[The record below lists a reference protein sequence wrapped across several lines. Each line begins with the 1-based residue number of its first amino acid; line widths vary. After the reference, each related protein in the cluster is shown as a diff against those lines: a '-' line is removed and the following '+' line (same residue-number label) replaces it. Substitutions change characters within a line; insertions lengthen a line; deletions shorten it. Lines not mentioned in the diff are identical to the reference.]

1 MIKVTNLNF
10 AYNADCRF
18 IFPDLICR
26 EADQWLI
33 KGESGCGKT
42 TFLHLLAGLLKP
54 SDGEVLIND
63 VDINKLAVSK
73 ADNFRGN
80 EIGIVFQQHNFIR
93 SLTLAENLKL
103 ARYLVGKKISDKDI
117 AALLGRLNISDKQH
131 LKVNSLSQVELQRLS
146 IARSIINEPS
156 VLLADEP
163 TSSLDDSKVAKAS
176 KLKIGDEFSGIH
188 GFMAES
194 DHVYDEFQF
203 NKNDPNHLMYVLS
216 NAELVREIK

>member
-10 AYNADCRF
+10 AYNADSRF

-26 EADQWLI
+26 DADQWLI

-54 SDGEVLIND
+54 SEGEVLIND
-63 VDINKLAVSK
+63 VDISKLAVSK

-80 EIGIVFQQHNFIR
+80 EIGIVFQQHHFIR

-131 LKVNSLSQVELQRLS
+131 LKVNSLSQGELQRLS

-163 TSSLDDSKVAKAS
+163 TSSLDDK
-176 KLKIGDEFSGIH
+176 H
-188 GFMAES
+188 CAEAIQLIKT
-194 DHVYDEFQF
+194 EAER
-203 NKNDPNHLMYVLS
+203 NKTTLIVVSHDQRLAAFFKNQINLNNV
-216 NAELVREIK
+216 KQ